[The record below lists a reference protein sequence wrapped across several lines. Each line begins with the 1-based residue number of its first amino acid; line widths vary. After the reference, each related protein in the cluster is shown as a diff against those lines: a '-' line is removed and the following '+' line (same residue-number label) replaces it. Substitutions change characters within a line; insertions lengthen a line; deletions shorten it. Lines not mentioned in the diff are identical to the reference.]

1 MCSEETTESWS
12 GLLRNYLEIK
22 EKDDVPMFS
31 CYFTMNDGIP
41 GKYRVKVEYYEPG
54 LLYYLEPME

>member
-31 CYFTMNDGIP
+31 CYITMNDGNRESI
-41 GKYRVKVEYYEPG
+41 V
-54 LLYYLEPME
+54 